1 MTVTRGQLVRGLPG
15 VALAAASGVAIGAT
29 FSPHGGP
36 VLPFVAFAPLA
47 FALRRGVSGSVPA
60 DPAAPFMHGFAA
72 AAAAHAIG
80 LCWMVPALSW
90 RTRLAVPVY
99 LLVVAMLGVLGGA
112 ACSGAA
118 ALHRRGRWPLPAALA
133 ACWTGFEWVA
143 AHVPGV
149 SYAWLNAG
157 GSLAWHPAAGA
168 GAELL
173 GARVLTFWTV
183 AAGAV
188 SGVAAHRARGGG
200 GWSATRDATVLL
212 AVVGVPLA
220 AGQLRQRS
228 LEEGEVVAT
237 VAAVQAGH
245 GGDGADAGA
254 GLERWL
260 EPLRVLAKDRRLDA
274 AVFPERF
281 VAAPLRRLDGAAAT
295 PAGLRVADFA
305 GELGAAT
312 LVGALDAELRDGRR
326 DTVWYNA
333 AFVQPAGDALS
344 EAYRK
349 NRLVPGLEGAGWVPR
364 GAFGLAGR
372 AYGRGRNPQ
381 PLPLGD
387 GTVGAMVCYD
397 SAFGPTA
404 RALVRGGADWLAVLS
419 NDDWLDPDRPFR
431 TTWAYW
437 QHATHARLR
446 AIENR
451 ISVIQVAATGYTFA
465 VSPAGRASPPALEPG
480 EERVALLPVERR
492 GAVTLYTRIGD
503 LLGVVCFLVFAAGVA
518 SAGRAAGAPARDSR
532 PAPAGSIGP
541 WTKPSVHGER

>member
-1 MTVTRGQLVRGLPG
+1 MERARWPG
-15 VALAAASGVAIGAT
+15 VVLAAASGVALGAT
-29 FSPHGGP
+29 FSPYGGP

-47 FALRRGVSGSVPA
+47 LALRRGASGPA
-60 DPAAPFMHGFAA
+60 PANPAAPFLHGFVAA
-72 AAAAHAIG
+72 ATAHAIG
-80 LCWMVPALSW
+80 LYWMVPALSW
-90 RTRLAVPVY
+90 RTRLAVPAY

-112 ACSGAA
+112 ACSGGA
-118 ALHRRGRWPLPAALA
+118 ALHRLRHWPLPVALA

-157 GSLAWHPAAGA
+157 GSLAWYPVAGA

-183 AAGAV
+183 AV
-188 SGVAAHRARGGG
+188 GG
-200 GWSATRDATVLL
+200 
-212 AVVGVPLA
+212 VVGVGVYRGRGSGGLPAMGGAALLLGVVGAPLV
-220 AGQLRQRS
+220 AGQVRQRS
-228 LEEGEVVAT
+228 LEEGEVTAA

-245 GGDGADAGA
+245 GGSGADAAA

-260 EPLRVLAKDRRLDA
+260 EPLRDLAEDRPFDV

-281 VAAPLRRLDGAAAT
+281 LAAPLRHLDAAAAT
-295 PAGLRVADFA
+295 PTGLRVGDFA
-305 GELGAAT
+305 EELGAPA
-312 LVGALDAELRDGRR
+312 LVGALDAELRDDRR

-344 EAYRK
+344 PAYRK
-349 NRLVPGLEGAGWVPR
+349 DRLVPGLEGTGWVPG
-364 GAFGLAGR
+364 GAFGLTTRGYA
-372 AYGRGRNPQ
+372 RGRNPQ

-397 SAFGPTA
+397 SAYGPTA
-404 RALVRGGADWLAVLS
+404 RVLVRGGADWLAVLS

-431 TTWAYW
+431 ATWAYW

-465 VSPAGRASPPALEPG
+465 VSPGGRASPLVIEAG
-480 EERVALLPVERR
+480 EEGIALLPVERR
-492 GAVTLYTRIGD
+492 GAATLYTRIGD
-503 LLGVVCFLVFAAGVA
+503 VLGVVCFVVFGAGAVLA
-518 SAGRAAGAPARDSR
+518 HRAGSAPARDS
-532 PAPAGSIGP
+532 
-541 WTKPSVHGER
+541 